1 MTSLAPMHCNSC
13 FEKVLLQALWREV
26 LGLEMW
32 WKYCEDIDGTLWKGK
47 GYQHFYI
54 VESVR
59 YKDINELIYQ
69 MSTMVIGQTNWN
81 HCLNLKLDLHSNGV
95 LAMMAD
101 SSVDSYIFWGLN
113 VTSQKQLSM
122 RNVKRC
128 HAMKFHVI
136 YVL

>member
-1 MTSLAPMHCNSC
+1 MTSLIPTHCNGC

-81 HCLNLKLDLHSNGV
+81 HCLNLKLDLHSTGV
-95 LAMMAD
+95 LAMMATA
-101 SSVDSYIFWGLN
+101 V
-113 VTSQKQLSM
+113 
-122 RNVKRC
+122 
-128 HAMKFHVI
+128 
-136 YVL
+136 